1 MLLSQRTIDKVV
13 AKKKVFPQGE
23 VRLLKANERA
33 APKQRSFQRHG
44 VFLLAVMCSQLF
56 SLRFTGVIY
65 MGCVKEF
72 AVPSFFSECWVLS
85 AIFVQ
90 LSDYFNCLRN
100 VTCLDTSKEAY
111 SLENHWTIARNY
123 YWDISCF
130 ISEQVF
136 VCIYLFLLKGQ
147 TRELETMWM
156 YLPKNNKNQRKYE
169 DKRGLCSITI
179 FVYLNSVF

>member
-1 MLLSQRTIDKVV
+1 MDGPLWGGNKRDIFRVYLLNEGNLMLLSQRTIDKVV

-72 AVPSFFSECWVLS
+72 AVPSFFSEC
-85 AIFVQ
+85 
-90 LSDYFNCLRN
+90 
-100 VTCLDTSKEAY
+100 
-111 SLENHWTIARNY
+111 
-123 YWDISCF
+123 
-130 ISEQVF
+130 
-136 VCIYLFLLKGQ
+136 
-147 TRELETMWM
+147 
-156 YLPKNNKNQRKYE
+156 
-169 DKRGLCSITI
+169 
-179 FVYLNSVF
+179 